1 MSLIAGRGCR
11 WPPRRDS
18 VSPCAPLSGG
28 RDTHDGHENSPI
40 LVFFSNL
47 QGQVPG
53 EHSVFPTG
61 TQLGVRVEA
70 LEAFIQQMPPKAADA
85 LDKLL
90 APNEKEKLLT
100 IIYALA
106 TDATPPINLSARWA
120 AAETIESMADL
131 AGVTVSAKT
140 IQRRLKEIVETIAPR
155 GKTSD

>member
-1 MSLIAGRGCR
+1 M
-11 WPPRRDS
+11 
-18 VSPCAPLSGG
+18 
-28 RDTHDGHENSPI
+28 
-40 LVFFSNL
+40 FFSNL
-47 QGQVPG
+47 LGQVPG

-85 LDKLL
+85 LDKPL